1 MALKIYRKAVLPK
14 VKKEIMKDLSIGANI
29 SWQIAAHEVAAAK
42 INEQDMCYFILRNEE
57 IQIVPIIEG

>member
-1 MALKIYRKAVLPK
+1 
-14 VKKEIMKDLSIGANI
+14 MKDLSIGANI